1 MSSNDTSVST
11 APLPPE
17 LPAPPTSAMFAA
29 RKTVELTECKWATAY
44 PEIQKACFL
53 ARVCSILS
61 PKSCRLKNFT
71 PILQEGP
78 TCGLTAISMLLDG
91 HPTAD
96 ELLQLARDRKYTR
109 NGEMF
114 SADNLFELLQSVFV
128 ETSTVSV
135 RLFKG
140 RLYTDSM
147 KQVLRNGGCLLVPYP
162 FFYKSNYAAHFAKNS
177 G

>member
-1 MSSNDTSVST
+1 MSSNDTPAST
-11 APLPPE
+11 AAPLPPE
-17 LPAPPTSAMFAA
+17 LPALSSAMFAT

-61 PKSCRLKNFT
+61 PKSCRLKNVS

-91 HPTAD
+91 HPTA
-96 ELLQLARDRKYTR
+96 EHLLQLARDRKYTR

-114 SADNLFELLQSVFV
+114 SADNLFELLQSVV
-128 ETSTVSV
+128 IETSTVSV

-140 RLYTDSM
+140 RLYSDSM
-147 KQVLRNGGCLLVPYP
+147 KQVLRNGDCLLVPYP
-162 FFYKSNYAAHFAKNS
+162 LFL
-177 G
+177 

>member
-1 MSSNDTSVST
+1 MSSNDTSVNTT

-17 LPAPPTSAMFAA
+17 LPAMSTSAMFTA
-29 RKTVELTECKWATAY
+29 RKSVELTECKWATAY

-91 HPTAD
+91 HPTAYD
-96 ELLQLARDRKYTR
+96 LLQMARDRKYTR

-114 SADNLFELLQSVFV
+114 SADNLFDLLQSVVV

-135 RLFKG
+135 CLFKG
-140 RLYTDSM
+140 RLYCDSM

-162 FFYKSNYAAHFAKNS
+162 FFL
-177 G
+177 

>member
-1 MSSNDTSVST
+1 MSSNDTSASAA

-17 LPAPPTSAMFAA
+17 LPPLPTSTMFAT
-29 RKTVELTECKWATAY
+29 RRTVELAECKWATAY

-78 TCGLTAISMLLDG
+78 TCGLTAVSMLLNG
-91 HPTAD
+91 HPTID
-96 ELLQLARDRKYTR
+96 ELLQMARDRKYTR

-114 SADNLFELLQSVFV
+114 SADNLFELLQSVVV
-128 ETSTVSV
+128 ETSTISV

-140 RLYTDSM
+140 RLYSDSM
-147 KQVLRNGGCLLVPYP
+147 KQVLRNSGCVLVPYP
-162 FFYKSNYAAHFAKNS
+162 L
-177 G
+177 